1 MSTFAYTTSGPAY
14 QRKRDNEITRKIATT
29 LGKRKERKIIERRG
43 KSWKGEENRG
53 KERKIVERRGKSWNG
68 EEKCGEDRG
77 KCENRTELQEWL

>member
-14 QRKRDNEITRKIATT
+14 QEITGANARKRAENH
-29 LGKRKERKIIERRG
+29 RKERKIIERRG